1 MRRSNDDKG
10 SQEGSRAVIGRI
22 TGTGTYKKK
31 MKIPISALYLMLILS
46 VSRSGAQDSGNAE
59 KGISFAVES
68 GLNLQNFYGNNSSGE
83 SLEYN
88 LTAGF
93 NIGFTAIKR
102 IVGDLCFETGLFFT
116 TRGASQ
122 EILEDVTRKYKLTYL
137 EIPAGFLYRPV
148 VGEGHLLLGI
158 GPYIAFGVSGEQ
170 NDGEYGTLPAR
181 FMKNADLSEPGY
193 VYFKPFD
200 AGAGI
205 YSGYELNSGLY
216 FQMNALL
223 GTLKINS
230 WYIDDKASKK
240 NIGFGFSGG
249 YRF

>member
-1 MRRSNDDKG
+1 VIRRY
-10 SQEGSRAVIGRI
+10 
-22 TGTGTYKKK
+22 TGTGIYTEK
-31 MKIPISALYLMLILS
+31 MRISFSALLLMLILT
-46 VSRSGAQDSGNAE
+46 VSRTGAQDKGNTE

-83 SLEYN
+83 RLEYN

-93 NIGFTAIKR
+93 NIGFTALIR
-102 IVGDLCFETGLFFT
+102 IAGDFCFESGLFLT

-137 EIPAGFLYRPV
+137 EIPAGFLYRPEL
-148 VGEGHLLLGI
+148 GEGHLLLGI

-181 FMKNADLSEPGY
+181 FIRNADLSEPDY

-205 YSGYELNSGLY
+205 YSGYELNNGLY

-223 GTLKINS
+223 GALKINS
-230 WYIDDKASKK
+230 LYIDDKASKK